1 MFSRKTCVFSFN
13 FFLNKNKK
21 FLHLCHFSEIPS
33 VGLHPLGSIRCQRC
47 REVDLE
53 GHWVQ
58 GFNFELIW
66 LVSKE
71 LQRSIFFSR
80 FFWKKHFFSINFS
93 IKKHDFPSI
102 SIIFF
107 AFRVPP
113 CGRPSKSLRI
123 PTVEPDLERS
133 GPSPRAIICG
143 LTNYSNHHYNMNLL
157 IFIPV
162 NPLLYLVN

>member
-1 MFSRKTCVFSFN
+1 MFFQKKCVVSFIFFIKTEIFFTFFGSFFGDFIRWVPSVVSVAGKWTWKVTGSKGSTSSSSDWFQKN
-13 FFLNKNKK
+13 CNDLFFL
-21 FLHLCHFSEIPS
+21 
-33 VGLHPLGSIRCQRC
+33 
-47 REVDLE
+47 
-53 GHWVQ
+53 
-58 GFNFELIW
+58 
-66 LVSKE
+66 
-71 LQRSIFFSR
+71 R
-80 FFWKKHFFSINFS
+80 FFWKKHFFSIIFF

-113 CGRPSKSLRI
+113 CGRPSKSSCI

>member
-1 MFSRKTCVFSFN
+1 MSF
-13 FFLNKNKK
+13 FGDSIRWVASIGF
-21 FLHLCHFSEIPS
+21 
-33 VGLHPLGSIRCQRC
+33 HPLSALPGSGPGRSLGPR
-47 REVDLE
+47 
-53 GHWVQ
+53 VQ
-58 GFNFELIW
+58 LRAHLIGFKRIATIYFFF
-66 LVSKE
+66 K
-71 LQRSIFFSR
+71 IFL
-80 FFWKKHFFSINFS
+80 KKTFFSINFF

-113 CGRPSKSLRI
+113 CGRPSKSSRI